1 MAEINLVFWPACV
14 RLKPFREHVAA
25 AAAGGFTSIAIAAE
39 TVHELQDAGLSIR
52 DIQRIAQDANVPIQH
67 YDTLAAWAPIRVP
80 PGASKEMRARFD
92 VSLEESLELCE
103 ELGVTHI
110 LAAGG
115 YPPDSVPLPRLIEGF
130 ADLCRRADKLG
141 MWVDLEFMPILG
153 LRDLATAWSIVGA
166 VAASNS
172 GLMIDTWHFAKS
184 HSSLELLK
192 SIDARYLRSFQVSDG
207 YRSSRGRDLLE
218 ELLFY
223 RRFPGEGELN
233 VVAVLAAVYARG
245 SLRQIGSEVFSHEA
259 NEMTALAAGAHSGAT
274 LRRVMST
281 AGIPTD
287 A

>member
-1 MAEINLVFWPACV
+1 L
-14 RLKPFREHVAA
+14 
-25 AAAGGFTSIAIAAE
+25 
-39 TVHELQDAGLSIR
+39 D
-52 DIQRIAQDANVPIQH
+52 
-67 YDTLAAWAPIRVP
+67 
-80 PGASKEMRARFD
+80 
-92 VSLEESLELCE
+92 
-103 ELGVTHI
+103 
-110 LAAGG
+110 
-115 YPPDSVPLPRLIEGF
+115 
-130 ADLCRRADKLG
+130 

-259 NEMTALAAGAHSGAT
+259 NGMTALAAGAHSGAT